1 MKSIKTKLIVSF
13 ATLIVAVTLVMGIL
27 FIRSGY
33 KSLNDEAEKSLNIMA
48 EDGAKLTGSRI
59 EALIITLNMIAK
71 KKEIVDMGL
80 DVNPS
85 ELKEELQKTDFI
97 DLAYVLPNG
106 YANYTNG
113 TMSLVSDRP
122 YIKNALKG
130 KVGISDVI
138 FSRITRKPEIELSVP
153 VIKDGKVV
161 GALLARKEADTLE
174 ELIKDRGYG
183 NKGYAFMINGEGRYI
198 AYPDTNK
205 VLKLYNPIKEAQKN
219 KKDTSLSIAFQ
230 SMLKQ
235 KQGVI
240 SYTEGKKK
248 YFAGYAPIEGTDW
261 VFAITANQNEVFEAI
276 PKMIQTIMVVM
287 VVVLAASIVIVYFL
301 DYKITGPLIGIT
313 QVSKQIANLDFQ
325 VKISKKY
332 LKQKDEIGTLSST
345 FEILTNKL
353 REIITQISE
362 AAVDVTA
369 SAQELSATSQE
380 SARISLEISNTV
392 ESISNG
398 ALEQAKNTEVGEQ
411 NAIVLGTRIEK
422 NLKHV
427 VNLNETTEKVND
439 LVKSGLLDVER
450 LSEATSKNKL
460 ATDEICEVITQ
471 TRTSSEQIR
480 EASNVIAD
488 ITRQTNLL
496 ALNASIEAARA
507 GEAGRGFA
515 VVAQEIQRMADQSN
529 SSTQFI
535 DDIINE
541 LLQNVENSSQS
552 MAKIKITSEHQ
563 QESVNQTI
571 EKYQNIAGAMLSSEK
586 ALRRLNETVQDMVHA
601 KNEIVDMLQSLAAIA
616 EQNAAGTQQAA
627 SFVDDQVTSAQTLSE
642 TSAKLSS
649 LATNLLSVIDQVK
662 I

>member
-1 MKSIKTKLIVSF
+1 M
-13 ATLIVAVTLVMGIL
+13 
-27 FIRSGY
+27 
-33 KSLNDEAEKSLNIMA
+33 
-48 EDGAKLTGSRI
+48 
-59 EALIITLNMIAK
+59 
-71 KKEIVDMGL
+71 
-80 DVNPS
+80 
-85 ELKEELQKTDFI
+85 
-97 DLAYVLPNG
+97 
-106 YANYTNG
+106 
-113 TMSLVSDRP
+113 
-122 YIKNALKG
+122 
-130 KVGISDVI
+130 
-138 FSRITRKPEIELSVP
+138 
-153 VIKDGKVV
+153 
-161 GALLARKEADTLE
+161 
-174 ELIKDRGYG
+174 
-183 NKGYAFMINGEGRYI
+183 
-198 AYPDTNK
+198 
-205 VLKLYNPIKEAQKN
+205 
-219 KKDTSLSIAFQ
+219 
-230 SMLKQ
+230 
-235 KQGVI
+235 
-240 SYTEGKKK
+240 
-248 YFAGYAPIEGTDW
+248 
-261 VFAITANQNEVFEAI
+261 
-276 PKMIQTIMVVM
+276 
-287 VVVLAASIVIVYFL
+287 
-301 DYKITGPLIGIT
+301 
-313 QVSKQIANLDFQ
+313 
-325 VKISKKY
+325 
-332 LKQKDEIGTLSST
+332 
-345 FEILTNKL
+345 
-353 REIITQISE
+353 
-362 AAVDVTA
+362 
-369 SAQELSATSQE
+369 
-380 SARISLEISNTV
+380 